1 MIVPVFMDNVYKNHT
16 LYLKKKKF
24 LRSDS
29 LLMLRI
35 YGQKTNFAG
44 VKDCLIWER

>member
-1 MIVPVFMDNVYKNHT
+1 MIIPVFMNNVHKNHT

-24 LRSDS
+24 LLSAP

-35 YGQKTNFAG
+35 YGQKINFAG
-44 VKDCLIWER
+44 AKDCLIWE